1 MAGEQLA
8 WCAAPF
14 GRLHVFMNGPAFD
27 VASAANEHGYVR
39 KGLRFGGVAGRNM
52 PWAGASRPD
61 RSAARGLSEPRPRGS
76 SLTFGFAGP
85 HYQGTSQSSKTSLC
99 KTLDYPPSGSDTLGE
114 ALPGL

>member
-14 GRLHVFMNGPAFD
+14 GRLHVFMAGPAFD
-27 VASAANEHGYVR
+27 MASAANEHGYVR

-61 RSAARGLSEPRPRGS
+61 RSAAPEPMPRRGL
-76 SLTFGFAGP
+76 TFW
-85 HYQGTSQSSKTSLC
+85 LC
-99 KTLDYPPSGSDTLGE
+99 WTT
-114 ALPGL
+114 